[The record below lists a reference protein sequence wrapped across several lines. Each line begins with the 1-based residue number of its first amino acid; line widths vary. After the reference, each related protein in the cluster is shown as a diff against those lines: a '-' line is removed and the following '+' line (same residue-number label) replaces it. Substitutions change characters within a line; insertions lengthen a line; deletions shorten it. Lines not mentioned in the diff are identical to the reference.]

1 MPGLQSFCVCT
12 AIALGCIYV
21 LQVSWFVAWLVVDE
35 KRILSN
41 RNGLLPCI
49 IHHKPRGKSLCSK
62 YDLSSSFKK
71 FYSKLLSFKMYQVNI
86 TNCSNTDRT
95 SIEYQ
100 FPDGHHL
107 LHTDFC
113 RLWNWRNLHDQTEVR
128 AGAAASS

>member
-62 YDLSSSFKK
+62 YDFSSSFKK
-71 FYSKLLSFKMYQVNI
+71 FYSKLLSFKMYQVND
-86 TNCSNTDRT
+86 TNCSNKYRYNFNCV
-95 SIEYQ
+95 SISRRQ
-100 FPDGHHL
+100 SS
-107 LHTDFC
+107 
-113 RLWNWRNLHDQTEVR
+113 
-128 AGAAASS
+128 ASH